1 MHFQSNLILFIRT
14 SYLHSFTTE
23 FQAFVV
29 CWRSGR
35 DSNPRSLRQR
45 DRPPFSN
52 KESNQQ
58 NYHSAQSV
66 RYFIAEFQAFVV
78 VGKEKERTAIYKPQ
92 PAPPDVT
99 GRLSFYK
106 ESNQLNYHS
115 AQSVRYFIAEFQAQ
129 KKPESFDS
137 GFRCCWRSGRDSNPR
152 PPA

>member
-1 MHFQSNLILFIRT
+1 MEAYLGRNEDTGLSSSANCLSLFLNFRHKKSLNLSI
-14 SYLHSFTTE
+14 
-23 FQAFVV
+23 
-29 CWRSGR
+29 
-35 DSNPRSLRQR
+35 
-45 DRPPFSN
+45 
-52 KESNQQ
+52 
-58 NYHSAQSV
+58 
-66 RYFIAEFQAFVV
+66 QAFVV

-115 AQSVRYFIAEFQAQ
+115 AQSVRYFIAEFQVQ